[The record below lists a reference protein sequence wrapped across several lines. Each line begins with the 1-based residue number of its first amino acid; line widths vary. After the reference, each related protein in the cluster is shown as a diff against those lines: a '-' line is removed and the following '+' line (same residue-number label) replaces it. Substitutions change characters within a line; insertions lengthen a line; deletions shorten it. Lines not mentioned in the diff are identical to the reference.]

1 MFKEIDRGVSIKM
14 STPREDGFRMPGE
27 FEPHALTWLAFPHRT
42 DNWRNNAKPAQ
53 KAICSL
59 ANLVSKFEKVIMIV
73 PRRCMRAALSSL
85 DETVSIVDG
94 ETDDSWVRDTGA
106 TFVTNGKETR
116 GISWGFNA
124 WGGVVNGLYSSWEND
139 EKIAEL
145 MCKITEVQM
154 YGSSFILEGGSIHVD
169 GEGTCMTTVECL
181 LDEGRNSNL
190 TGAELEE
197 NLKKYLNVE
206 KVIWLEHGVIDDET
220 NGHID
225 NMACFARPGEVIL
238 AWTDDEKHPQYK
250 RSKAA
255 YDYLTAICDAK
266 GRKFIVH
273 KMHIPDDM
281 FTTDEEARGVVD
293 SGEAVARE
301 AGDRLAASY
310 VNFIMPNGAII
321 FPTFGDE
328 KYDKLAEE
336 QFKRIF
342 PERQVIGFYSR
353 ELLLGGGNLHC
364 LTQNMNAP

>member
-1 MFKEIDRGVSIKM
+1 MA
-14 STPREDGFRMPGE
+14 TPREDNYRMPGE
-27 FEPHALTWLAFPHRT
+27 FEPHALTWMAFPHKV
-42 DNWRNNAKPAQ
+42 DNWRNNAKDAQ
-53 KAICSL
+53 KAICNL

-73 PRRCMRAALSSL
+73 PRRCMRAALSSV
-85 DETVSIVDG
+85 DETVSIVVG
-94 ETDDSWVRDTGA
+94 ETDDAWVRDTGA
-106 TFVTNGKETR
+106 TFVTNGKEIR
-116 GISWGFNA
+116 GVSWGFNA
-124 WGGVVNGLYSSWEND
+124 WGGVVNGLYSSWKND
-139 EKIAEL
+139 EKVADF
-145 MCKITEVQM
+145 MCKIQGVSV
-154 YGSSFILEGGSIHVD
+154 YKPSFILEGGSIHVD

-181 LDEGRNSNL
+181 LDEGRNSHF

-206 KVIWLEHGVIDDET
+206 KIIWLEHGVVDDET

-225 NMACFARPGEVIL
+225 NMACFAREGEVIL
-238 AWTDDEKHPQYK
+238 AWTDDKNHPQYK

-255 YDYLTAICDAK
+255 YDYLTTVGDAK
-266 GRKFIVH
+266 GRKLIVH

-281 FTTDEEARGVVD
+281 YITEEEAQGVVN
-293 SGEAVARE
+293 SGEAVPRV

-342 PERQVIGFYSR
+342 PDREIIGFYSR

-364 LTQNMNAP
+364 LSQQQPFCDN

>member
-1 MFKEIDRGVSIKM
+1 MA
-14 STPREDGFRMPGE
+14 TPREDNYRMPGE
-27 FEPHALTWLAFPHRT
+27 FEPHALTWMAFPHRA
-42 DNWRNNAKPAQ
+42 DNWRNNAKDAQ
-53 KAICSL
+53 KAICNL

-73 PRRCMRAALSSL
+73 PRRCMRAALSSV
-85 DETVSIVDG
+85 DETVSIVVG
-94 ETDDSWVRDTGA
+94 ETDDAWVRDTGA
-106 TFVTNGKETR
+106 TFVTNGKEIR
-116 GISWGFNA
+116 GVSWGFNA
-124 WGGVVNGLYSSWEND
+124 WGGVVNGLYSSWKND
-139 EKIAEL
+139 EKVADF
-145 MCKITEVQM
+145 MCKIQGVSV
-154 YGSSFILEGGSIHVD
+154 YKPSFILEGGSIHVD

-181 LDEGRNSNL
+181 LDEGRNSHF

-206 KVIWLEHGVIDDET
+206 KIIWLEHGVVDDET

-225 NMACFARPGEVIL
+225 NMACFAREGEVIL
-238 AWTDDEKHPQYK
+238 AWTDDKNHPQYK

-255 YDYLTAICDAK
+255 YDYLTTVGDAK
-266 GRKFIVH
+266 GRKLIVH

-281 FTTDEEARGVVD
+281 YITEEEAQGVVN
-293 SGEAVARE
+293 SGEAVPRV

-342 PERQVIGFYSR
+342 PDREIIGFYSR

-364 LTQNMNAP
+364 LSQQQPFCDN

>member
-1 MFKEIDRGVSIKM
+1 MM
-14 STPREDGFRMPGE
+14 STPREDNFRMPGE
-27 FEPHALTWLAFPHRT
+27 FEPHALTWMAFPHRA
-42 DNWRNNAKPAQ
+42 DNWRNNAKDAQ
-53 KAICSL
+53 KAICNL

-73 PRRCMRAALSSL
+73 PRRCMRAALSSV
-85 DETVSIVDG
+85 DETVSIVVG
-94 ETDDSWVRDTGA
+94 ETDDAWVRDTGA
-106 TFVTNGKETR
+106 TFVINEKEIR
-116 GISWGFNA
+116 GVSWKFNSWGGA
-124 WGGVVNGLYSSWEND
+124 VNGLYSSWEND
-139 EKIAEL
+139 EKIAEF
-145 MCKITEVQM
+145 MCKIQ
-154 YGSSFILEGGSIHVD
+154 GSKVYKPPFILEGGSIHVD

-181 LDEGRNSNL
+181 LDVGRNCQF

-206 KVIWLEHGVIDDET
+206 KVIWLEHGIVDDET

-225 NMACFARPGEVIL
+225 NMACFARGGEVIL

-255 YDYLTAICDAK
+255 YDHLINIKDAT
-266 GRKFIVH
+266 GRKLIVH
-273 KMHIPDDM
+273 KMHIPDDI
-281 FTTDEEARGVVD
+281 FITEEEAMGVVN
-293 SGEAVARE
+293 SGEAVPRV

-321 FPTFGDE
+321 FPTFGDA

-336 QFKRIF
+336 QFKLIF

-364 LTQNMNAP
+364 LSQHQPTFNGN

>member
-1 MFKEIDRGVSIKM
+1 MA
-14 STPREDGFRMPGE
+14 TPREDGFRMPGE
-27 FEPHALTWLAFPHRT
+27 FEPHALTWMAFPHRA
-42 DNWRNNAKPAQ
+42 DNWRNNAKDAQ
-53 KAICSL
+53 KAICNL

-73 PRRCMRAALSSL
+73 PRRCMREALSSV
-85 DETVSIVDG
+85 DDTVSIVVG
-94 ETDDSWVRDTGA
+94 ETDDAWVRDTGA
-106 TFVTNGKETR
+106 TFVTNGKEIR
-116 GISWGFNA
+116 GVSWGFNA
-124 WGGVVNGLYSSWEND
+124 WGGVVNGLYSSWKHD
-139 EKIAEL
+139 EKVAEF
-145 MCKITEVQM
+145 MCKIQGASV
-154 YGSSFILEGGSIHVD
+154 YKPSFILEGGSIHVD

-181 LDEGRNSNL
+181 LDVGRNCQF

-206 KVIWLEHGVIDDET
+206 KIIWLENGVVDDET

-225 NMACFARPGEVIL
+225 NMAAFARPGEIVL
-238 AWTDDEKHPQYK
+238 TWTDDTSHPQYP

-255 YDYLTAICDAK
+255 YDYLTTIRDAK
-266 GRKFIVH
+266 DRRFIVH

-281 FTTDEEARGVVD
+281 YTTEEEAQGVVN
-293 SGEAVARE
+293 SGEAVVRE

-336 QFKRIF
+336 QFKKIF
-342 PERQVIGFYSR
+342 PDRKVIGFYSR

-364 LTQNMNAP
+364 LTQQMCLPY